1 MTNIVRYTLEDYQRI
16 LKEGFNFDIPAY
28 TNNTINALADEVG
41 APTYIKTPEFFIRR
55 QEEYD
60 NINSTNFLKNRR
72 NKKYKI
78 QEITDDDWENIR
90 IFQATELKEKTSYEK
105 QLDIVRTIL
114 NRVTE
119 DRLED
124 EVLALLQ
131 LLEDN
136 NTDNDFI
143 KDTAKLIIEF
153 TTSNVFYSNLYAIIY
168 NRFIV
173 KYDEWR
179 CSLNESLSIYKA
191 SLDNIT
197 FLNAEEDYD
206 KFCESN
212 KINLNRRALSTFFS
226 NLFEQD
232 CLSKLEIINI
242 VLDIQKIIKKYVKED
257 KKKEHVAEL
266 TENLVLILNIIW
278 EKLNSNSNKEESILI
293 SEIVVNILNISRS
306 KPLVVPN
313 VSLTHKVVF
322 KHIDLVKSLT
332 II

>member
-124 EVLALLQ
+124 EISALFQVL
-131 LLEDN
+131 EEETIHN
-136 NTDNDFI
+136 NEFI
-143 KDTAKLIIEF
+143 KDTAKLIIDF

-168 NRFIV
+168 SRFIV
-173 KYDEWR
+173 KYDEWKNA
-179 CSLNESLSIYKA
+179 LNESLSNYKA
-191 SLDNIT
+191 SLENIT
-197 FLNAEEDYD
+197 FLNAEDDYD

-232 CLSKLEIINI
+232 YLSKLDIINI
-242 VLDIQKIIKKYVKED
+242 VLNIQNMIKKSKE
-257 KKKEHVAEL
+257 KHVL
-266 TENLVLILNIIW
+266 GLV
-278 EKLNSNSNKEESILI
+278 
-293 SEIVVNILNISRS
+293 
-306 KPLVVPN
+306 
-313 VSLTHKVVF
+313 
-322 KHIDLVKSLT
+322 
-332 II
+332 